1 VEAVAEIVAGGP
13 AVQTVGNVIAGER
26 VDARDRRTL
35 VVENPAT
42 GAALAEI
49 PASAEGDMDAAVAAA
64 RRAADAGPWPGM
76 PAAERAALL
85 HRALDLLAGQAD
97 LLDLAVADTGCPR
110 RLAGALQVGAAIGWA
125 HALVDATARHQGGPR
140 TLPPSGV
147 PFGVSEVQYAPYG
160 VVGVL
165 LPYNFPL
172 ALAGW
177 KVLPALAAGNTVVV
191 KPSPLAPMLVDRLFT
206 ALLEAGLPEGVANL
220 VHGDVAP
227 AVRLAEHP
235 GVDKLTFTGSTAVG
249 RSLLALAAPRVVP
262 CTLELGGKSPSIVL
276 PDADIDLA
284 ARGSAFS
291 VFIHSGQV
299 CGATSRILVPADAFE
314 DFVARM
320 GSLGDALVLGDP
332 QQMSTDTGPVISAQQ
347 VAAIEAKVDRATG
360 EGATVVSGGRRPA
373 GMNAGHYYEPTVLV
387 GADNGSWIARE
398 EVFGPVACVIPYD
411 GVDAAVAMAN
421 DNPYGLC
428 AAVWGSDLRAAR
440 GVASRLQAGTV
451 WINDCNVLSPDAP
464 FGGFKQSGLGRELG
478 PEGLAELVQP
488 RHVYTALDADVSA
501 RAYAL
506 VGSHW

>member
-1 VEAVAEIVAGGP
+1 VEAVAEIVAGDP
-13 AVQTVGNVIAGER
+13 AVQAVGNVIAGAR
-26 VDARDRRTL
+26 VAADEGRTL

-42 GAALAEI
+42 GGPIARI
-49 PASAEGDMDAAVAAA
+49 PASAEVDMDAAVAAA
-64 RRAADAGPWPGM
+64 RRAADAGPWPRM

-97 LLDLAVADTGCPR
+97 LLDLAIADTGCPR

-125 HALVDATARHQGGPR
+125 HALVDAAANQGAR
-140 TLPPSGV
+140 TLPPAGA
-147 PFGVSEVQYAPYG
+147 PFGVSEVEYAPHG

-165 LPYNFPL
+165 LPFNFPL

-227 AVRLAEHP
+227 AVRMAEHP

-276 PDADIDLA
+276 PDADLELA

-299 CGATSRILVPADAFE
+299 CGATSRILVPAELFE
-314 DFVARM
+314 DFVARI
-320 GSLGDALVLGDP
+320 GGLADALVLGDP
-332 QQMSTDTGPVISAQQ
+332 QQDATDTGPVISAPQL
-347 VAAIEAKVDRATG
+347 AGIEAKVDRATD

-373 GMNAGHYYEPTVLV
+373 GVSAGHFYEPTVLV
-387 GADNGSWIARE
+387 GAGNGSWIARE

-451 WINDCNVLSPDAP
+451 WINDCNVLSPAAP
-464 FGGFKQSGLGRELG
+464 FGGFKQSGIGRELG
-478 PEGLAELVQP
+478 AEGLSEFVQP
-488 RHVYTALDADVSA
+488 RHVYTAPDAGVST

>member
-125 HALVDATARHQGGPR
+125 HALVDAAANQGARM
-140 TLPPSGV
+140 LPPAGA
-147 PFGVSEVQYAPYG
+147 PFGISEVQYAPYG

-165 LPYNFPL
+165 LPFNFPL

-177 KVLPALAAGNTVVV
+177 KVLPALATGNTVVV
-191 KPSPLAPMLVDRLFT
+191 KPSPLAPLLVDRLFT
-206 ALLEAGLPEGVANL
+206 ALLDAGLPEGVANL

-276 PDADIDLA
+276 PDADLELA

-299 CGATSRILVPADAFE
+299 CGATSRILVPAAAFE

-320 GSLGDALVLGDP
+320 GSLADALVLGDP

-347 VAAIEAKVDRATG
+347 LAGIEAKVDRATA

-373 GMNAGHYYEPTVLV
+373 GVSAGHYYEPTVLV
-387 GADNGSWIARE
+387 GADNNSRIARE

-411 GVDAAVAMAN
+411 DVEAAVAMAN

-428 AAVWGSDLRAAR
+428 AAVWGTDLGTAR
-440 GVASRLQAGTV
+440 EVASRLQAGTV

-464 FGGFKQSGLGRELG
+464 FGGFKQSGIGRELG
-478 PEGLAELVQP
+478 AEGLSEFVQP
-488 RHVYTALDADVSA
+488 RHVYTAPDADVSA